1 MRNKMQTK
9 LLLLILIMTEIVFGG
24 EIQKNNDL
32 SLTCTKKVIKDII
45 MKESRGGYLNKF
57 SLIYDV
63 INRQYCK
70 VDTTTLR
77 KNLVEIY
84 LEYKPE
90 KNDSDEIEDNY
101 GGIWVAL
108 INCKEWYPDIEKMV
122 AGNLEK
128 IRLTDKYSYF
138 IRLDIL
144 VNRSPNWYNY
154 IYDMY
159 KNEIDTVP
167 SFDREW
173 YIINTLVK
181 RFGNSIDRST
191 KIKLESIFYSILQKD
206 IGVLDIVD
214 EYLIAVN
221 PVYKDSKQRLQICKR
236 THEYFKNNP
245 VVSKSPYYE
254 YVSKVLEEFNKSKKT
269 LTEYSPPFVVY

>member
-1 MRNKMQTK
+1 MKINKCFYVILFLLAIKISIAGQTSS
-9 LLLLILIMTEIVFGG
+9 
-24 EIQKNNDL
+24 NNKEL
-32 SLTCTKKVIKDII
+32 PFCTKNDIKNRLLS
-45 MKESRGGYLNKF
+45 ETCSGCLNNF
-57 SLIYDV
+57 DLIYNV
-63 INRQYCK
+63 VNKSCCK
-70 VDTTTLR
+70 TDSTTLR

-84 LEYKPE
+84 LEYKPK

-101 GGIWVAL
+101 SGIWVAL

-128 IRLTDKYSYF
+128 TRLTDKYSYS
-138 IRLDIL
+138 IRLRIL
-144 VNRSPNWYNY
+144 ADRSPNWYNY

-159 KNEIDTVP
+159 KNDIDSLSSGGRRGIYRTIIERFKD
-167 SFDREW
+167 SF
-173 YIINTLVK
+173 
-181 RFGNSIDRST
+181 DRST
-191 KIKLESIFYSILQKD
+191 KIKVESILYAILSKDYYSFNVIDK
-206 IGVLDIVD
+206 
-214 EYLIAVN
+214 YLVN
-221 PVYKDSKQRLQICKR
+221 INSVYINSKQRLQICKR